1 MLDVRIFLTQIA
13 ICAKGQT
20 IASKQRT
27 AKRGNNMSFFIGLI
41 VGIAFNVI
49 ASRLIRREMEK
60 RQKIFALIVLYITAI
75 VLIFLITVAI
85 PIVLEGTT
93 QNLSSEIADMVKAN
107 SGK

>member
-1 MLDVRIFLTQIA
+1 
-13 ICAKGQT
+13 
-20 IASKQRT
+20 
-27 AKRGNNMSFFIGLI
+27 MSFFIGLI